1 LNCPGRWWHCP
12 HLVLILL
19 ATRDKVNGTTAP
31 YREREARGRRWRRR
45 KAGGLLDEIWMV
57 DRMVELCKVLRV
69 LAVALGPVLTKWLT
83 RGTRV
88 ERRRRHDSRGPR
100 LRHGS
105 QGDANPGTN
114 LNVPRELVQITA
126 DKKCM
131 RNNRTRDKFVIY
143 TPVQIRHPESHS
155 CMEKRSQK
163 CALCRPAQKV
173 QKANG
178 QATKER
184 GLSRRPC
191 LGKYVGEQ
199 VRGPHRSRA
208 V

>member
-1 LNCPGRWWHCP
+1 MNCPGRWWHCP

-19 ATRDKVNGTTAP
+19 ATRDKVNRTTAS
-31 YREREARGRRWRRR
+31 YREREARGRRR
-45 KAGGLLDEIWMV
+45 KAGRLDEIWMV

-83 RGTRV
+83 QGTRV

-131 RNNRTRDKFVIY
+131 RNNRTRDNICLLY
-143 TPVQIRHPESHS
+143 EHPFKSDAPNLTHAWKNDPRNAS
-155 CMEKRSQK
+155 CVFRSSG
-163 CALCRPAQKV
+163 A
-173 QKANG
+173 
-178 QATKER
+178 
-184 GLSRRPC
+184 
-191 LGKYVGEQ
+191 
-199 VRGPHRSRA
+199 RSRPRGRHA
-208 V
+208 TLADRGRGVPYPPLVTFGPLAE